1 MAYKA
6 TEQDMMAYL
15 YGELEG
21 AEKEAIEKYLLE
33 NAEARAEF
41 EKLKSL
47 RSLMSSVKDKE
58 VIAPPLFLGD
68 GRRRMRFLDTPYIR
82 TVLSIAASLLI
93 LMLVGRVVG
102 MRMGWSNNELSIGF
116 GAPVKRIE
124 PAVIPMAVPP
134 VAASMT
140 PAQVQE
146 MINSALAQNN
156 VAMQTNWEA
165 TQRKLSTSI
174 NNNLDLNSAK
184 IDRLVKESSAASQ
197 DQIRE
202 FVAGMQTENLKMVK
216 SYFQL
221 SSTEQKQYIEGLLVD
236 FSKYLQQQR
245 NDDLQV
251 VQTQL
256 KSLEKNTDQFKQE
269 TEQILT
275 SIISSVGS
283 GKPTGT
289 RN

>member
-1 MAYKA
+1 
-6 TEQDMMAYL
+6 
-15 YGELEG
+15 
-21 AEKEAIEKYLLE
+21 
-33 NAEARAEF
+33 
-41 EKLKSL
+41 
-47 RSLMSSVKDKE
+47 MSNVRDKE
-58 VIAPPLFLGD
+58 VIAPPLFLGE
-68 GRRRMRFLDTPYIR
+68 GKKTRLLDTPYIR
-82 TVLSIAASLLI
+82 TILSIAASLLM
-93 LMLVGRVVG
+93 LMLVGRLVG
-102 MRMGWSNNELSIGF
+102 MRVGLSNNELSIGF
-116 GAPVKRIE
+116 GAPAKRAE
-124 PAVIPMAVPP
+124 PMVAP
-134 VAASMT
+134 VSAPALAASVT
-140 PAQVQE
+140 QQQVQE
-146 MINSALAQNN
+146 MITSALAENN

-165 TQRKLSTSI
+165 TQRKLSASI

-197 DQIRE
+197 GQIRE
-202 FVAGMQTENLKMVK
+202 FVAGMQAENMKMVK

-256 KSLEKNTDQFKQE
+256 KSLEQNTNVFKHE

-275 SIISSVGS
+275 SIISTVGS
-283 GKPTGT
+283 GKPAGT

>member
-6 TEQDMMAYL
+6 TEQDIMAYL

-21 AEKEAIEKYLLE
+21 AEKEAIEKYLQE
-33 NAEARAEF
+33 NEEARATL

-47 RSLMSSVKDKE
+47 RSLMANVKDKE

-68 GRRRMRFLDTPYIR
+68 GHKVRLLDTPYIR
-82 TVLSIAASLLI
+82 TILSIAASLLI
-93 LMLVGRVVG
+93 VMLVGRIVG
-102 MRMGWSNNELSIGF
+102 MRISMSDNQLSIGF
-116 GAPVKRIE
+116 GAPPERKVQDA
-124 PAVIPMAVPP
+124 PQ
-134 VAASMT
+134 VAAIT
-140 PAQVQE
+140 ETQVQQ
-146 MINSALAQNN
+146 MINSALSENN
-156 VAMQTNWEA
+156 LALQTNWEA
-165 TQRKLSTSI
+165 TQKKLDASI
-174 NNNLDLNSAK
+174 SHNLNVNSAK

-197 DQIRE
+197 DQIRD
-202 FVAGMQTENLKMVK
+202 FVAGMQTENLKVVK

-245 NDDLQV
+245 NDDLQI
-251 VQTQL
+251 VQTKL
-256 KSLEKNTDQFKQE
+256 HSLEQNTDLFKQE

-275 SIISSVGS
+275 SIISTVGS

>member
-6 TEQDMMAYL
+6 TEQDLMAYL

-33 NAEARAEF
+33 NAEGRAEF

-47 RSLMSSVKDKE
+47 RLLMANVRDKE

-68 GRRRMRFLDTPYIR
+68 REKVRFLDTPYIR
-82 TVLSIAASLLI
+82 IILSIAASLL
-93 LMLVGRVVG
+93 LLLLVGRIVG
-102 MRMGWSNNELSIGF
+102 MRIGWSGNELAIGF
-116 GAPVKRIE
+116 GERVERTQQVAVQ
-124 PAVIPMAVPP
+124 PAAV
-134 VAASMT
+134 T
-140 PAQVQE
+140 QDQVQK
-146 MINSALAQNN
+146 MINSALSENN
-156 VAMQTNWEA
+156 LALQTNWEA
-165 TQRKLSTSI
+165 TQQKLDASI
-174 NNNLDLNSAK
+174 NHNLDLNSAK
-184 IDRLVKESSAASQ
+184 IDRLVKESSSASQ
-197 DQIRE
+197 DQIRS
-202 FVAGMQTENLKMVK
+202 FVAGIQAENMKMVK

-256 KSLEKNTDQFKQE
+256 KSLQQNTDLFKQE

-275 SIISSVGS
+275 SIISTVGS
-283 GKPTGT
+283 GKPSGT
-289 RN
+289 MN

>member
-6 TEQDMMAYL
+6 TEQELMAYL

-33 NAEARAEF
+33 NVEARAEL
-41 EKLKSL
+41 EKLKAL
-47 RSLMSSVKDKE
+47 RSLMANVKDKE

-68 GRRRMRFLDTPYIR
+68 NRRIRLIDTPYIR
-82 TVLSIAASLLI
+82 TVLSIAASLLVLI
-93 LMLVGRVVG
+93 LVGRVVDL
-102 MRMGWSNNELSIGF
+102 RIGWSDNALSIRF
-116 GAPVKRIE
+116 GPP
-124 PAVIPMAVPP
+124 PATVQQHV
-134 VAASMT
+134 VSG
-140 PAQVQE
+140 PALTQAEVE
-146 MINSALAQNN
+146 DMINHALVQNN
-156 VAMQTNWEA
+156 ATLQTSWEA
-165 TQRKLSTSI
+165 TQRKLDDSI
-174 NNNLDLNSAK
+174 SRNLEVNSAK

-197 DQIRE
+197 EQIRE
-202 FVAGMQTENLKMVK
+202 FVAGMQTENMKLVK
-216 SYFQL
+216 NYFQL

-245 NDDLQV
+245 NDDLQI

-256 KSLEKNTDQFKQE
+256 KSLQQNTDLFKQE

-275 SIISSVGS
+275 SIISTVGTN
-283 GKPTGT
+283 KPLGT

>member
-6 TEQDMMAYL
+6 TEQEMMAYL

-21 AEKEAIEKYLLE
+21 VEKEAIENYLLQ
-33 NAEARAEF
+33 NADARAEF

-47 RSLMSSVKDKE
+47 RQVMSNVRDKE

-68 GRRRMRFLDTPYIR
+68 GPRVRLLDTPYIR
-82 TVLSIAASLLI
+82 TILSIAASLLL

-102 MRMGWSNNELSIGF
+102 MRIGWSGNELAIGF
-116 GAPVKRIE
+116 GAPVERSQ
-124 PAVIPMAVPP
+124 P
-134 VAASMT
+134 VVAQTTGIT
-140 PAQVQE
+140 PNQVQQ
-146 MINSALAQNN
+146 MINSALSENN
-156 VAMQTNWEA
+156 LALQTNWEA
-165 TQRKLSTSI
+165 TQRKLDASI
-174 NNNLDLNSAK
+174 NRNLDLNSAK

-202 FVAGMQTENLKMVK
+202 FVAGIQTENLKMVK

-221 SSTEQKQYIEGLLVD
+221 NSAEQKQYVEGLLVD

-251 VQTQL
+251 VETQL
-256 KSLEKNTDQFKQE
+256 KSLQQNTDLFKQE

-275 SIISSVGS
+275 SIISTVGTSKPS
-283 GKPTGT
+283 GTM
-289 RN
+289 N

>member
-6 TEQDMMAYL
+6 TEQELMAYL

-33 NAEARAEF
+33 NADARAEL
-41 EKLKSL
+41 EKLKAL
-47 RSLMSSVKDKE
+47 RSLMANVKDKE

-68 GRRRMRFLDTPYIR
+68 NQRKGLLDTPYIR
-82 TVLSIAASLLI
+82 TILSIAASLLFLI
-93 LMLVGRVVG
+93 LVGRLVDL
-102 MRMGWSNNELSIGF
+102 RIGWTDNALSIGF
-116 GAPVKRIE
+116 GPPPTPVQHS
-124 PAVIPMAVPP
+124 
-134 VAASMT
+134 VAST
-140 PAQVQE
+140 PTLTQAEVEE
-146 MINSALAQNN
+146 MIKNALAQNN
-156 VAMQTNWEA
+156 VTLQTNWEE
-165 TQRKLSTSI
+165 TQRTLDKSI
-174 NNNLDLNSAK
+174 SRNLDVNSAK

-197 DQIRE
+197 EQIRE
-202 FVAGMQTENLKMVK
+202 YVSGMQTENMKLVK

-245 NDDLQV
+245 NDDLQI

-256 KSLEKNTDQFKQE
+256 KSLQQNTDLFKQE

-275 SIISSVGS
+275 SIISTVGTN
-283 GKPTGT
+283 KTPGT

>member
-6 TEQDMMAYL
+6 TEQELMAYL

-21 AEKEAIEKYLLE
+21 VEKQVIEKYLQE
-33 NAEARAEF
+33 NSEARAEL

-47 RSLMSSVKDKE
+47 RQLMANVRDKE

-68 GRRRMRFLDTPYIR
+68 GPRVRLLDTPYVR
-82 TVLSIAASLLI
+82 TILSVAASLLL

-102 MRMGWSNNELSIGF
+102 MRMGWSGNELSIGF
-116 GAPVKRIE
+116 GAPVERARPNIT
-124 PAVIPMAVPP
+124 PP
-134 VAASMT
+134 VVALT
-140 PAQVQE
+140 PGQVQE
-146 MINSALAQNN
+146 MINTAVSENN
-156 VAMQTNWEA
+156 LSLQTNWVA
-165 TQRKLSTSI
+165 TQQKLDASI
-174 NNNLDLNSAK
+174 NRNLDLNSAK

-202 FVAGMQTENLKMVK
+202 FVAGMQTENLKVVK
-216 SYFQL
+216 GYFQL

-256 KSLEKNTDQFKQE
+256 KSLEQNTDLFKQE

-275 SIISSVGS
+275 SIISTVGS
-283 GKPTGT
+283 GKPSGT
-289 RN
+289 MN

>member
-6 TEQDMMAYL
+6 TEQELMAYL

-33 NAEARAEF
+33 NAEARAEL
-41 EKLKSL
+41 EKLKTL
-47 RSLMSSVKDKE
+47 RQLMSNVRDKE

-68 GRRRMRFLDTPYIR
+68 GPRIRLLDTPYIR
-82 TVLSIAASLLI
+82 TILSIAASLLL
-93 LMLVGRVVG
+93 LMLVGKIVG
-102 MRMGWSNNELSIGF
+102 MRIGWSGNELSIGF
-116 GAPVKRIE
+116 GAPIE
-124 PAVIPMAVPP
+124 RTQPVTAQP
-134 VAASMT
+134 VATIT
-140 PAQVQE
+140 PDQVQQ
-146 MINSALAQNN
+146 MIHSALSENN
-156 VAMQTNWEA
+156 LAMQTNWEA
-165 TQRKLSTSI
+165 TQRKLDASI
-174 NNNLDLNSAK
+174 NRNLNLNSEK

-197 DQIRE
+197 DQIRQ

-221 SSTEQKQYIEGLLVD
+221 NSTEQKQYVEGLLVD

-245 NDDLQV
+245 NDDLQI

-256 KSLEKNTDQFKQE
+256 KSLQQNTDLFKQE

-275 SIISSVGS
+275 SIISTVGP
-283 GKPTGT
+283 GKPSVTM
-289 RN
+289 N

>member
-6 TEQDMMAYL
+6 TEQELMAYL

-33 NAEARAEF
+33 NADARAEL
-41 EKLKSL
+41 EKLKAL
-47 RSLMSSVKDKE
+47 RSLMANVKDKE

-68 GRRRMRFLDTPYIR
+68 NQRKGLLDTPYIR
-82 TVLSIAASLLI
+82 TILSIAASLLFLI
-93 LMLVGRVVG
+93 LVGRLVDL
-102 MRMGWSNNELSIGF
+102 RIGWTDNALSIGF
-116 GAPVKRIE
+116 GTPPTPVQHS
-124 PAVIPMAVPP
+124 
-134 VAASMT
+134 VASTQTLTQAE
-140 PAQVQE
+140 VEE
-146 MINSALAQNN
+146 MIKNALAQNN
-156 VAMQTNWEA
+156 VTLQTNWEE
-165 TQRKLSTSI
+165 TQRTLDKSI
-174 NNNLDLNSAK
+174 SRNLDVNSAK

-197 DQIRE
+197 EQIRE
-202 FVAGMQTENLKMVK
+202 YVSGMQTENMKLVK

-245 NDDLQV
+245 NDDLQI

-256 KSLEKNTDQFKQE
+256 KSLQQNTDLFKQE

-275 SIISSVGS
+275 SIISTVGTN
-283 GKPTGT
+283 KTPGT